1 MGYLPYQLV
10 QDFFHQPYHIC
21 ALCYVCCF
29 FCRYLLCISPWRGGS
44 FQRWSAVLERR
55 ELGSPRDVRKSE
67 AGLRRIA
74 GVEVKNMSKMH
85 DAQSWKKGLP
95 RTATVPLL
103 IGMILVTSIFIYS
116 EIDGWMTALMA
127 RRKEERNKYMK
138 NHSKKEKRHE
148 DLNRKEKKE
157 EQISQ

>member
-10 QDFFHQPYHIC
+10 QDFFHQPCHILL
-21 ALCYVCCF
+21 LCVLF
-29 FCRYLLCISPWRGGS
+29 FCQYLLCISPWRGSS

-103 IGMILVTSIFIYS
+103 IWIILVTSIFIYS

-127 RRKEERNKYMK
+127 RRKEERNEYMK
-138 NHSKKEKRHE
+138 KHSKKEKRHE